1 MELLYYREKANA
13 AIQHSV
19 LTRTEMFPGWGECR
33 YLNASL
39 KPKAPRKGTSKRN
52 LLVVDA
58 IGSSLARLYNVERN
72 IVRHFD
78 TNKETGSWDCLVM
91 DYGRLS
97 NAVLSCLEKHC
108 EIERQ
113 HAAWGEFLGTITP
126 TLVQHYAHILL
137 MLDDVWVPDDY
148 VVEHDLLQM
157 DAHRIDVLSPAV
169 VGAHHTSTRGNWRGA
184 RKCLYSCHISWPPDR
199 PRLLE
204 YFFTFFT
211 ADAWKCFYHSV
222 LARNVGTKKTTNVA
236 NEDGCG
242 YDICFPVLC
251 PHLRFGLEKRSTV
264 YHTEVF
270 YRGQV
275 RQANLV
281 ADTGYGAHMMPYKND
296 FVKKTGNK
304 CEWHINDGNCTAVQT
319 KEHLDMEMMGRF
331 LSDFKVTCDSRGPGV
346 SDRVT

>member
-1 MELLYYREKANA
+1 M
-13 AIQHSV
+13 
-19 LTRTEMFPGWGECR
+19 
-33 YLNASL
+33 
-39 KPKAPRKGTSKRN
+39 
-52 LLVVDA
+52 
-58 IGSSLARLYNVERN
+58 
-72 IVRHFD
+72 
-78 TNKETGSWDCLVM
+78 
-91 DYGRLS
+91 
-97 NAVLSCLEKHC
+97 
-108 EIERQ
+108 
-113 HAAWGEFLGTITP
+113 
-126 TLVQHYAHILL
+126 
-137 MLDDVWVPDDY
+137 
-148 VVEHDLLQM
+148 
-157 DAHRIDVLSPAV
+157 
-169 VGAHHTSTRGNWRGA
+169 
-184 RKCLYSCHISWPPDR
+184 
-199 PRLLE
+199 LE